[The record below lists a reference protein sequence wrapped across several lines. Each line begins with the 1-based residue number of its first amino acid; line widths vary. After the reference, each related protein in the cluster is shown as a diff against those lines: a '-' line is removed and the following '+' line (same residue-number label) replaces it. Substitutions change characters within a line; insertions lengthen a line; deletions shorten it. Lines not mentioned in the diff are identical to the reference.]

1 MDNSNLKY
9 SVSPILRVY
18 NDSSVISEDSFGD
31 VYSSKETDFE
41 FELTNS
47 NAVWKCK
54 CSKTPAANCDEGME
68 LAFTFRLEKGTAD
81 STGVGVA
88 VDIQP
93 WSIDNYIIIPAAVYD
108 GNRFDCLEKN
118 YPPLFEPHEHRID
131 MPVTVTDVAR
141 LGKDGGPHAIEQTT
155 GDASTPAIGFHD
167 PNHAVGCWLLTQ
179 QENRLGNLGLTVE
192 ENPQRDKARLIVLS
206 PVVRIYNHGLCEKV
220 RTGENGTS
228 WQTGDELSV
237 RLRLHIFPAK
247 LKTDLLSKF
256 AEVREDI
263 ESNSS
268 LVPELPFSEAWR
280 ILEEKHN
287 RENWSEKYSF
297 YNVGTSGAINEL
309 WQLGWVGGCIS
320 TYPLLASGSEIS
332 RQRAVK
338 NLDTVLNATQAR
350 SGFFYGMGDGETF
363 FSDGFSGPHPCSM
376 HLVRKNGDALYFFIK
391 HFLVM
396 DHLNMSESIKPQ
408 WKTAV
413 RKLADAFVNLWKRY
427 GQLGQFINIETAE
440 ILVGGSTCGSI
451 VPAGLV
457 MAGQYFDEPA
467 YLTAAQEI
475 AEDYLNQFRQS
486 GITTGGPGEILQA
499 PDSES
504 AFALLESMIVLYER
518 TNDEKWL
525 TAAKQVAH
533 LCMTWCVSYD
543 YRFPKGSL
551 FDRLNIR
558 SAGAVFANVQNKHGA
573 PAICTLSGDSLLRL
587 YRYTGDEIYIRQ
599 LIHIAHNL
607 TQYLSRK
614 DRPVGVLKPGWM
626 NERVNLSDW
635 EGKEMVGQ
643 VHNQSCWPEVSTMLT
658 WQEVPGLYVRP
669 DLGKAFCFDNITM
682 KVEHSS
688 SNGMTIELHNPTKFP
703 ANVRML
709 VEDVSAASKPLE
721 TTALLKCPV
730 IQLQPDE
737 TKKCRHDS

>member
-1 MDNSNLKY
+1 MNKSGLKY
-9 SVSPILRVY
+9 NVSPILRVY
-18 NDSSVISEDSFGD
+18 NGSSVISEESFGD
-31 VYSSKETDFE
+31 VYPSKETDFE
-41 FELTNS
+41 FELTQS
-47 NAVWKCK
+47 NAQWKCK
-54 CSKTPAANCDEGME
+54 CSQTPLAGSDRGME
-68 LAFTFRLEKGTAD
+68 LLLTFRLEKGTTE

-93 WSIDNYIIIPAAVYD
+93 WSIDNYVIIPAAVYD
-108 GNRFDCLEKN
+108 GNRFDCLEKS

-141 LGKDGGPHAIEQTT
+141 LGKDDGPYVIEQTT

-167 PNHAVGCWLLTQ
+167 QKHAVGCWLLTQ
-179 QENRLGNLGLTVE
+179 QENRLGNLGLFVE
-192 ENPQRDKARLIVLS
+192 ESPSRDTARLLVLS
-206 PVVRIYNHGLCEKV
+206 PPVRTYRHGLCETVKIDE
-220 RTGENGTS
+220 TPPPFN
-228 WQTGDELSV
+228 TGDEL
-237 RLRLHIFPAK
+237 HIRINLYFFPAK
-247 LKTDLLSKF
+247 SKTDFLSLF
-256 AEVREDI
+256 PLIRENI
-263 ESNSS
+263 ENNCS
-268 LVPELPFSEAWR
+268 LVPQLPFSEAWN

-287 RENWSEKYSF
+287 RENWNEKYSF
-297 YNVGTSGAINEL
+297 YNVGTSGAVNEL
-309 WQLGWVGGCIS
+309 WQLGWVGGCMS

-338 NLDTVLNATQAR
+338 NLDTVLTGTQAA

-363 FSDGFSGPHPCSM
+363 FSDGFSGPHPCNM

-396 DHLNMSESIKPQ
+396 DHLKLSESIKPQ

-413 RKLADAFVNLWKRY
+413 TKLADAFVNLWKKF
-427 GQLGQFINIETAE
+427 GQLGQFINIETGE
-440 ILVGGSTCGSI
+440 ILVGGSTCGAI

-457 MAGQYFDEPA
+457 MAEQYFNEPA
-467 YLTAAQEI
+467 YLAAAQDI

-518 TNDEKWL
+518 TNDRKWL
-525 TAAKQVAH
+525 TAAQQVAH

-573 PAICTLSGDSLLRL
+573 PAVCTLSGDSLLRL

-643 VHNQSCWPEVSTMLT
+643 VHNQSCWPEVSCMLT

-669 DLGKAFCFDNITM
+669 DLGKAFCFDNINM
-682 KVEHSS
+682 KLEQDSA
-688 SNGMTIELHNPTKFP
+688 NGLTIELHNPTEFP
-703 ANVRML
+703 AKVRVL
-709 VEDVSAASKPLE
+709 VEDSSAAAKPLE
-721 TTALLKCPV
+721 TMALLKCPV
-730 IQLQPDE
+730 IELQPGE
-737 TKKCRHDS
+737 TKKCRQE